1 VINQEIRTNLTSWQI
16 CLGLLPL
23 PEKIIQDIES
33 GLSKPEPETFFK
45 KVMLSKEQVSEIEVF
60 AEQKIKEKH
69 TAEKIYDLL
78 IEGEILP
85 TSIDGR
91 YPSLAKIS
99 DIISNVKKRLGVH
112 KGGKDN
118 GKLAYDMKINGA
130 SDSEI
135 AEALGLKESSI
146 RSIASKHKKK
156 LERDEL

>member
-1 VINQEIRTNLTSWQI
+1 MINQTVKTDLTSWQI

-23 PEKIIQDIES
+23 PDRVIQDIEN
-33 GLSKPEPETFFK
+33 GVRKHEPETFFK
-45 KVMLSKEQVSEIEVF
+45 KVIITKEQMEDIEVF
-60 AEQKIKEKH
+60 AEQKIKERH
-69 TAEKIYDLL
+69 TAEEIYDQL
-78 IEGEILP
+78 IKENMLP
-85 TSIDGR
+85 SSIDGR

-99 DIISNVKKRLGVH
+99 DIISNVKKRLGLH

-130 SDSEI
+130 SDAEV

-156 LERDEL
+156 LERGEI